1 MDNKGIK
8 LYGHVRVVELAC
20 SVSLSG
26 PFPAIVPQRVRPLGG
41 SGWKEA
47 GHRNVTQSGAVREGE
62 AGEPLVRLPVP
73 AWSVGAVGHVM
84 AVRLCK

>member
-1 MDNKGIK
+1 MW
-8 LYGHVRVVELAC
+8 AC
-20 SVSLSG
+20 PCCRASLLG
-26 PFPAIVPQRVRPLGG
+26 FPKWPLSSHCSAACQTPGG
-41 SGWKEA
+41 GGGWKEA

-84 AVRLCK
+84 AVRVCK